1 VGRVYYNPENST
13 KWHAGYGGGLWFA
26 WLDRANTL
34 SFSYGRSEGHN
45 GFYARAGF
53 AF

>member
-1 VGRVYYNPENST
+1 VGRVYYSLESST
-13 KWHAGYGGGLWFA
+13 KWHTGYGGGLWFA

-34 SFSYGRSEGHN
+34 SVSYGRSEGHN